1 MNLLVTARTSFYI
14 LVAAIGLFL
23 GCKQR
28 SNIPLGTRAFSDSVL
43 VPREPLFES
52 GRLTEALHYVDSAF
66 HSLSNPTV
74 YNYLGYYNTQAY
86 VNAVRGDHH
95 AQMRYIDSAI
105 ELVEQQKLDQQMSM
119 ELANLKM
126 ARADAHFNL
135 KNYKAVFDDYFE
147 AMQVAKTYSDN
158 CGTMN
163 VIYNIAM
170 ILYKQQ
176 QFLSSARYFQ
186 EAMAYSNI
194 CDQNPAYR
202 NNKEQEILDNIGLCF
217 TKLKKYDSAMYY
229 YQAALDIVM
238 KNRYGLA
245 VDSNNSIGRQK
256 AAAAVITGNMAKIY
270 VGTNKPDSAIAVYK
284 RAIAYNNGADI
295 HDMQL
300 CMIQL
305 SDVYLSQ
312 KQYGNMKQTLDQ
324 LRNSLNKSPGKD
336 LEMDYD
342 RLMYAY
348 HQYDNNAVK
357 ALYYLGNYI
366 QKRDSTAEQQKH
378 LLQSD
383 IGQELRE
390 KEQQFEIEL
399 LQKNNQLNRTY
410 LWVLVTISIMAIVI
424 IVLTYVSYKTSKKNV
439 RKLTELNTEISNTNK
454 EKDRILRVVA
464 HDLRNPIGGIASLS
478 QILLTSD
485 MDKEKQQEFIRK
497 IEMASTSSISLINEL
512 LSKQYLPGD
521 QNSQLKSTNIGQ
533 MLQQAVYMM
542 QLKADEKQQT
552 INLETPSQ
560 PVSIL
565 IDAVKT
571 ERVINNLINNAIK
584 FSPENSS
591 IDISLRIQR
600 KDITIIVTDH
610 GIGMSPEQLEH
621 VFDQSNSVKRA
632 GTAGEA
638 SFGLGL
644 SICKQIIEDQGGS
657 IWAESSQGKGSR
669 FYVKLPIRY

>member
-1 MNLLVTARTSFYI
+1 MNSLVAARTSYTI
-14 LVAAIGLFL
+14 LLICLWCFP

-28 SNIPLGTRAFSDSVL
+28 SEIPLGTRAFSDSVL
-43 VPREPLFES
+43 VPRAPLFES
-52 GRLTEALHYVDSAF
+52 GRLSEALHYVDSAF

-74 YNYLGYYNTQAY
+74 YNYLGYYNTHSY
-86 VNAVRGDHH
+86 VNSVAGNIR
-95 AQMRYIDSAI
+95 AQLSYVDSAI
-105 ELVEQQKLDQQMSM
+105 ALTKQQPIDKELAF
-119 ELANLKM
+119 ELANMLLG
-126 ARADAHFNL
+126 RGDAHFKL
-135 KNYKAVFDDYFE
+135 KNYKASYEDYFE
-147 AMQVAKTYSDN
+147 AMQVTKTHSDN
-158 CGTMN
+158 CGIMN
-163 VIYNIAM
+163 VVYNIAM

-176 QFLSSARYFQ
+176 QFLNSARYFQ
-186 EAMAYSNI
+186 EAMAYSQL
-194 CDQNPAYR
+194 CPQNPAYK

-229 YQAALDIVM
+229 YQSALDIVM
-238 KNRYGLA
+238 KNRYTLA
-245 VDSNNSIGRQK
+245 VDSNNSKGRQQ
-256 AAAAVITGNMAKIY
+256 AAAGVITGNMAKIY
-270 VGTNKPDSAIAVYK
+270 VGTNQPDSAIAVYK
-284 RAIAYNNGADI
+284 RAIAYNNNADI

-312 KQYGNMKQTLDQ
+312 KQYGNLKQTLDQ
-324 LRNSLNKSPGKD
+324 LRSSLDKGPAKD

-348 HQYDNNAVK
+348 HQYDNNAAK
-357 ALYYLGNYI
+357 ALFYLGNYI
-366 QKRDSTAEQQKH
+366 QKRDSAAEQQKN

-383 IGQELRE
+383 ISQELRE
-390 KEQQFEIEL
+390 RAQQFEIEL
-399 LQKNNQLNRTY
+399 LQKNNELNKTY
-410 LWVLVTISIMAIVI
+410 LWVLIVLAAMAII
-424 IVLTYVSYKTSKKNV
+424 ILGLIYVSYKSSKKNV
-439 RKLTELNTEISNTNK
+439 RMLTELNTEISEANK

-478 QILLTSD
+478 QLLLTSEID
-485 MDKEKQQEFIRK
+485 SEKQKEFIRK
-497 IEMASTSSISLINEL
+497 IETASTSSITLINEL
-512 LSKQYLPGD
+512 LRTQQQQDG
-521 QNSQLKSTNIGQ
+521 NSQLKLTNIGQ

-542 QLKADEKQQT
+542 QLKADEKQQEIT
-552 INLETPSQ
+552 LEQPAQ

-571 ERVINNLINNAIK
+571 ERVINNLISNAIK
-584 FSPENSS
+584 FSPENST
-591 IDISLRIQR
+591 IELGLRIQR

-610 GIGMSPEQLEH
+610 GIGMSPDQLEH
-621 VFDQSNSVKRA
+621 VFDQSNSVKRT

-657 IWAESSQGKGSR
+657 IWAESSPGKGSR